1 MREFYKFIMSRGE
14 LTSKQSIEGLG
25 INFDEFVDGKIITP
39 KIEENT
45 LALKKRFNL

>member
-1 MREFYKFIMSRGE
+1 MSRGE